1 MILLDTNF
9 TFHGPDRDADRRTFW
24 TRLEDLGAVAW
35 ASETQFYLL
44 TSFTF
49 TGCLRFMECW
59 KRPGDFLK
67 VQQVVG
73 PFCIDGDYP
82 DVVDAVLLLAANA
95 GIIEFYQMTPRMLSL
110 EQRTLARQRGPHVL
124 TAAEYYASR

>member
-9 TFHGPDRDADRRTFW
+9 TFHGADRDSDRRAFW
-24 TRLEDLGAVAW
+24 TRLDDLGAVAW

-44 TSFTF
+44 TIFTF
-49 TGCLRFMECW
+49 TGCLRFMERW

-73 PFCIDGDYP
+73 RFCIDGDYP
-82 DVVDAVLLLAANA
+82 EAVDAVLLLAANV
-95 GIIEFYQMTPRMLSL
+95 GIIEFYQMTPRMLNL
-110 EQRTLARQRGPHVL
+110 EQRTLARQRGPRAL